1 MGTGSVQGLGLV
13 GMLRSYIN
21 SLTIALLI
29 EGHREEINMA
39 KKLKVEDW
47 RVRRAK
53 QRVYEYQM
61 NIEEGIRRGRKQ
73 AEDEFKEKLKL
84 AECKQIVI
92 RAMAQ
97 MMEAAALADNLHG
110 L

>member
-1 MGTGSVQGLGLV
+1 MGSVQGLGRV
-13 GMLRSYIN
+13 VVRRSYIN

-39 KKLKVEDW
+39 KKKLTIEDW

-73 AEDEFKEKLKL
+73 AEDEFKDKLRLLEVKEHCL
-84 AECKQIVI
+84 

-97 MMEAAALADNLHG
+97 MMEAAAHLADNLHG